1 MLLIRV
7 RMRLPDQCAQDSR
20 QGVAGARIIRTAEG
34 SSVARSAA
42 LRFEA
47 RDNVA
52 LLIRPIDLEARE
64 RVKERQHQA
73 TEDNAITL
81 YVGTTTFGTE
91 QVLPFRPLIS
101 FSTAHAG

>member
-64 RVKERQHQA
+64 RVKKRQA